1 MASIQIRRRLRPEC
15 QADMAIAATSSGHHH
30 HTKWAMRYWV
40 SMKRWA
46 KSAARSVASATHPDG
61 CSLRSN
67 DAPDFVSDAAST
79 DMVRDTSGW
88 ILAARSAECERAE
101 AGNRRVGTVTG
112 EARTALVIDVIDAL
126 RGVDDPEYPGVSV
139 VDMGM
144 IASTEVADGQA
155 TVELITTF
163 SGCPAHDV
171 ITADIATA
179 VGALDG
185 ITGVEVRRSTEHWD
199 TSRLSDHARAVMAQD
214 FTVSVALP
222 GKPTECPRCGAAAL
236 VEQSP
241 FGPARC
247 RAVHRCRA
255 CGEVVEVL
263 RA

>member
-1 MASIQIRRRLRPEC
+1 M
-15 QADMAIAATSSGHHH
+15 
-30 HTKWAMRYWV
+30 
-40 SMKRWA
+40 
-46 KSAARSVASATHPDG
+46 
-61 CSLRSN
+61 
-67 DAPDFVSDAAST
+67 
-79 DMVRDTSGW
+79 
-88 ILAARSAECERAE
+88 
-101 AGNRRVGTVTG
+101 TG
-112 EARTALVIDVIDAL
+112 EVRTIEATDVIDAL

-144 IASTEVADGQA
+144 IASAEIAGGRA

-171 ITADIATA
+171 ITSDIAAA

-185 ITGVEVRRSTEHWD
+185 ITDVEVRRSAEAWD
-199 TSRLSDHARAVMAQD
+199 TSRLSDHARAVMARD
-214 FTVSVALP
+214 FTVSVAVP
-222 GKPTECPRCGAAAL
+222 GRPTECPRCGAPAL

-247 RAVHRCRA
+247 RAVHRCGA